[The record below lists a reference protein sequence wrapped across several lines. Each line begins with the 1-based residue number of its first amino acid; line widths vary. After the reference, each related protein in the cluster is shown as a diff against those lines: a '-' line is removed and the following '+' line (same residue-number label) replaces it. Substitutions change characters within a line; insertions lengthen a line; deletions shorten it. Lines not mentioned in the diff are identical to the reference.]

1 MWNQIYNPLSGSL
14 WLSAFAAVLPIL
26 YFFWALAFR
35 RTKGHIAGLITVVL
49 AFLISVLVYKMP
61 VKMSALSFVY
71 GGAVG
76 LFPIGWI
83 IVTAVFLYKI
93 TVKTGKF
100 DIIRASVI
108 NLTDD
113 HRLQALLIAF
123 CFGAFLEGSAGF
135 GTPVV
140 ITAALLAGLG
150 FHPLYAA
157 GICLI
162 ANTAPVAFGAIGTPI
177 TVAGTISG
185 LDPFKIS
192 QMVGRQLPLLSIF
205 VPFWLVFVMCGW
217 KKTREVMPAIF
228 VTGGTFAIVQYFSS
242 NFLGPELPDILSSL
256 ITLLVLSFFLRIWK
270 PKQTFRFD
278 SKTNKTKATAT
289 EVAAATEVYSTRQIL
304 LAWSPFIL
312 LTGFI
317 VLWSIPAVK
326 NFLNQWT
333 VKWSIPVLHQMVL
346 KMSPIVT
353 KPTPYDAVF
362 TFDWLAAVGT
372 AILIASFFSM
382 FLVGM
387 RFKTWLYTFWETL
400 VELRYPLLTIFSVL
414 GLAYIFNYSGMS
426 ATLGLALAKTGV
438 LFPFF
443 SPVLGWLGVFLSGSD
458 TSSNALFGN
467 LQKITANQ
475 IGVHPVLTV
484 AANSSGGVTGKMISP
499 QSIAVAT
506 ASTGLVGK
514 ESDLFRFTIKHS
526 LFFVLIICAITLLQA
541 YVLNWMIP

>member
-1 MWNQIYNPLSGSL
+1 
-14 WLSAFAAVLPIL
+14 
-26 YFFWALAFR
+26 
-35 RTKGHIAGLITVVL
+35 
-49 AFLISVLVYKMP
+49 
-61 VKMSALSFVY
+61 
-71 GGAVG
+71 
-76 LFPIGWI
+76 
-83 IVTAVFLYKI
+83 
-93 TVKTGKF
+93 
-100 DIIRASVI
+100 

-150 FHPLYAA
+150 FRPLYAA

-162 ANTAPVAFGAIGTPI
+162 ANTAPVAFGAIGIPI

-205 VPFWLVFVMCGW
+205 VPFWLVFVMSGW
-217 KKTREVMPAIF
+217 KKTREVMPAIL

-256 ITLLVLSFFLRIWK
+256 LSLLVLSFFLRRWK
-270 PKQTFRFD
+270 PKQIFRFD
-278 SKTNKTKATAT
+278 SITDQTKT
-289 EVAAATEVYSTRQIL
+289 AATERYSTGQIL
-304 LAWSPFIL
+304 RAWSPFLL
-312 LTGFI
+312 LTGLI
-317 VLWSIPAVK
+317 VCWSIPAVK

-333 VKWSIPVLHQMVL
+333 CKWAVPGLHQMVL
-346 KMSPIVT
+346 KMPPIVA
-353 KPTPYDAVF
+353 KPAPYDAVF

-400 VELRYPLLTIFSVL
+400 VELRYPLLTIFCVL

-438 LFPFF
+438 FFPFF
-443 SPVLGWLGVFLSGSD
+443 APVLGWLGVFLSGSD

-475 IGVHPVLTV
+475 IGVNPVLTV

-514 ESDLFRFTIKHS
+514 EGELFRFTIKHS
-526 LFFVLIICAITLLQA
+526 LFFMLIICAITLLQA
-541 YVLNWMIP
+541 YVLKWMIP

>member
-1 MWNQIYNPLSGSL
+1 MWNQVYNPLSGSL
-14 WLSAFAAVLPIL
+14 WLSTLAAVLPIL

-35 RTKGHIAGLITVVL
+35 RTKGHIAGLITAFL
-49 AFLISVLVYKMP
+49 AFLISVIVYKMP
-61 VKMSALSFVY
+61 VKMSVLSFVY

-100 DIIRASVI
+100 DIIRSSVT

-150 FHPLYAA
+150 FRPLYAA

-162 ANTAPVAFGAIGTPI
+162 ANTAPVAFGAIGIPI

-205 VPFWLVFVMCGW
+205 VPFWLVFVMSGW
-217 KKTREVMPAIF
+217 KKTREVMPAIL

-256 ITLLVLSFFLRIWK
+256 LSLLVLSFFLRRWK
-270 PKQTFRFD
+270 PKQIFRFD
-278 SKTNKTKATAT
+278 SITDQTKT
-289 EVAAATEVYSTRQIL
+289 AATERYSTGQIL
-304 LAWSPFIL
+304 RAWSPFLL
-312 LTGFI
+312 LTGLI
-317 VLWSIPAVK
+317 VCWSIPAVK

-333 VKWSIPVLHQMVL
+333 CKWAVPGLHQMVL
-346 KMSPIVT
+346 KMPPIVA
-353 KPTPYDAVF
+353 KPAPYDAVF

-372 AILIASFFSM
+372 AILIATFFSM

-400 VELRYPLLTIFSVL
+400 VELRYPLLTIFCVL

-426 ATLGLALAKTGV
+426 VTLGLALAKTGV
-438 LFPFF
+438 FFPFF
-443 SPVLGWLGVFLSGSD
+443 APVLGWLGVFLSGSD

-475 IGVHPVLTV
+475 IGVNPVLTV

-514 ESDLFRFTIKHS
+514 EGELFRFTIKHS
-526 LFFVLIICAITLLQA
+526 LFFMLIICAITLLQA
-541 YVLNWMIP
+541 YVLKWMIP

>member
-1 MWNQIYNPLSGSL
+1 MWEQNYTPVAGNL
-14 WLSAFAAVLPIL
+14 WLSSLVAVIPIL

-35 RTKGHIAGLITVVL
+35 RIKGYIAGLTTAAL
-49 AFLISVLVYKMP
+49 ALIISVLVYHMP
-61 VKMSALSFVY
+61 IKLSVLSFVY

-83 IVTAVFLYKI
+83 IIAAVFLYKI
-93 TVKTGKF
+93 TVKTGNF
-100 DIIRASVI
+100 DIIRSSIV

-123 CFGAFLEGSAGF
+123 CFGAFLEGCAGF

-140 ITAALLAGLG
+140 ITASILAGLG
-150 FHPLYAA
+150 FRPLQAA

-162 ANTAPVAFGAIGTPI
+162 ANTAPVAFGAIGIPI

-192 QMVGRQLPLLSIF
+192 QMAGRQLPLLSLF
-205 VPFWLVFVMCGW
+205 VPFWLVFVMTGW
-217 KKTREVMPAIF
+217 KKTREVLPAIF
-228 VTGGTFAIVQYFSS
+228 ITGGTFALTQYLSS
-242 NFLGPELPDILSSL
+242 NFLGPEVTDILSSL
-256 ITLLVLSFFLRIWK
+256 VSLLVLYLFLRVWQ

-278 SKTNKTKATAT
+278 SSPDMKTDTPSKQKYT
-289 EVAAATEVYSTRQIL
+289 SGQIL
-304 LAWSPFIL
+304 RAWSPFIL

-317 VLWSIPAVK
+317 VLWSIPAIK
-326 NFLNQWT
+326 EQLNQLTITWNL
-333 VKWSIPVLHQMVL
+333 PFLHNGVM
-346 KMSPIVT
+346 KMPPIV
-353 KPTPYDAVF
+353 KVPSPYKAVF

-372 AILIASFFSM
+372 AILFASFFSM
-382 FLVGM
+382 FLVRM
-387 RFKTWLYTFWETL
+387 RLTSWIYTFWETL
-400 VELRYPLLTIFSVL
+400 DELRFPLITITAVL
-414 GLAYIFNYSGMS
+414 GLAYVFNYSGMS

-443 SPVLGWLGVFLSGSD
+443 APILGWLGVFLTGSD

-475 IGVHPVLTV
+475 INVNPVLTV
-484 AANSSGGVTGKMISP
+484 AANSTGGVAGKMISP

-514 ESDLFRFTIKHS
+514 EGDLFRLTIKHS
-526 LFFVLIICAITLLQA
+526 LFFVLIISVLTILQA
-541 YVLNWMIP
+541 YLLKWMIP

>member
-1 MWNQIYNPLSGSL
+1 MWHQIYNPLAGSVWMSTL
-14 WLSAFAAVLPIL
+14 AAGLPIL

-49 AFLISVLVYKMP
+49 ALLISVLVYKMP
-61 VKMSALSFVY
+61 VKMSVLSFVY

-100 DIIRASVI
+100 DIIRASVT

-123 CFGAFLEGSAGF
+123 CFGAFLEGCAGF

-150 FHPLYAA
+150 FRPLYAA

-162 ANTAPVAFGAIGTPI
+162 ANTAPVAFGAIGIPI

-228 VTGGTFAIVQYFSS
+228 VTGGTFAIVQFLSS

-256 ITLLVLSFFLRIWK
+256 ICLLVLSFFLRIWK

-278 SKTNKTKATAT
+278 SITNQTKATAT
-289 EVAAATEVYSTRQIL
+289 EVAAATEVYSTGQIL

-333 VKWSIPVLHQMVL
+333 FKWSVPVLHQMVL
-346 KMSPIVT
+346 KMPPIVT

-387 RFKTWLYTFWETL
+387 RFKTWLYTFGETL

-443 SPVLGWLGVFLSGSD
+443 APVLGWLGVFLSGSD

-475 IGVHPVLTV
+475 IGINPVLTV

-526 LFFVLIICAITLLQA
+526 LFLVLIICAITLLQA
-541 YVLNWMIP
+541 YVLKWMIP

>member
-1 MWNQIYNPLSGSL
+1 MWNQIYNPLNGSI
-14 WLSAFAAVLPIL
+14 WLSTLAAVIPIL

-49 AFLISVLVYKMP
+49 AFLISVLVYNMP
-61 VKMSALSFVY
+61 VKMSVLSFVY

-228 VTGGTFAIVQYFSS
+228 VTGGTFAIVQYLSS

-256 ITLLVLSFFLRIWK
+256 ITLLVLSYFLRIWK

-278 SKTNKTKATAT
+278 YVTNKPKATET
-289 EVAAATEVYSTRQIL
+289 EIAAATEGYSTGQIL
-304 LAWSPFIL
+304 LAWSPFLL
-312 LTGFI
+312 LTGLI

-333 VKWSIPVLHQMVL
+333 YKWSVPILHQTVL
-346 KMSPIVT
+346 KMPPIVT

-387 RFKTWLYTFWETL
+387 RFKTWLYTFGETL
-400 VELRYPLLTIFSVL
+400 AELRYPLLTIFSVL

-443 SPVLGWLGVFLSGSD
+443 APVLGWLGVFLSGSD

-475 IGVHPVLTV
+475 IGIDPVLTV

-526 LFFVLIICAITLLQA
+526 LFLVLIICAITLLQA
-541 YVLNWMIP
+541 YVLKWMIP